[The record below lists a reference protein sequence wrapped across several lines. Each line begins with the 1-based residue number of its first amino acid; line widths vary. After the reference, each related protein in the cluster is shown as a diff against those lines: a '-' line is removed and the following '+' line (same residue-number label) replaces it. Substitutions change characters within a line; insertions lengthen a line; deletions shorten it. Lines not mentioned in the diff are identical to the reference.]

1 MGIHAT
7 NTFHTR
13 PGRAAELIAT
23 LQQVLPDT
31 LTDDSQDLVG
41 AGNDRLSIIVSPPR
55 GGESRPG
62 RILIPP
68 VRGDIAVTERA
79 EIRA

>member
-1 MGIHAT
+1 MGIQAT

-31 LTDDSQDLVG
+31 LTDDSSRKG
-41 AGNDRLSIIVSPPR
+41 RHSGDRTRRDPCLNM
-55 GGESRPG
+55 PG
-62 RILIPP
+62 R
-68 VRGDIAVTERA
+68 RDRDTEFRTSG
-79 EIRA
+79 

>member
-1 MGIHAT
+1 MGIQAT

-31 LTDDSQDLVG
+31 LTDDS
-41 AGNDRLSIIVSPPR
+41 
-55 GGESRPG
+55 
-62 RILIPP
+62 
-68 VRGDIAVTERA
+68 
-79 EIRA
+79 